1 MKDLIRRKHKG
12 FLYNRGIVMKDR
24 DFINE
29 YFALKEVK
37 RYYIGKDIRDFGKP
51 KNDPNGKN
59 IALLS
64 NSLDLKEEI
73 TENYHKFTNKTIQRE
88 I

>member
-1 MKDLIRRKHKG
+1 MKDLIRKKHKD
-12 FLYNRGIVMKDR
+12 FLYNRRNDW
-24 DFINE
+24 DFKNE
-29 YFALKEVK
+29 YFDFKDVK
-37 RYYIGKDIRDFGKP
+37 KYYKIKDIRDFGKP

-73 TENYHKFTNKTIQRE
+73 VGNYHKFTNKTIQRE